1 MKGLTFVLTVDM
13 GKRLI
18 AKGLMAEPDVQRVLK
33 EGRLLIIAGTTNR
46 YVAEEALRAI
56 GDETAVDWN
65 GFHRGVTVAAGTK
78 IQTGP
83 IVFDLLIDHGKASF
97 NQTVFDVAPSL
108 TSADMI
114 MKGANA
120 LHMPSGE
127 TGVVIGHP
135 HGGTLMPIIA
145 AHVGRRVPVILP
157 VGLEKRVSRPIAEL
171 VDIATDPCTDGVR
184 LCAAPG
190 RAYTELDALRTLTG
204 AEDVELIAAGGILGA
219 EGGVYLSV
227 RGSEESIG
235 RTKEL
240 LAVLRTKA

>member
-18 AKGLMAEPDVQRVLK
+18 AKGLMAEPEVQRVLK
-33 EGRLLIIAGTTNR
+33 DGRLLIIAGTTNLH
-46 YVAEEALRAI
+46 VAQEALRVI
-56 GDETAVDWN
+56 GDETDVDWS

-78 IQTGP
+78 IQTGSA
-83 IVFDLLIDHGKASF
+83 VFDLLIDHGKASF
-97 NQTVFDVAPSL
+97 CQTVFDVAPTL
-108 TSADMI
+108 TSSDMI

-120 LHMPSGE
+120 LYMPSGE
-127 TGVVIGHP
+127 AGVVIGHP

-145 AHVGRRVPVILP
+145 ASVGRRVPVLLP

-171 VDIATDPCTDGVR
+171 AKIADDPCIDGVR
-184 LCAAPG
+184 LCPAPG

-204 AEDVELIAAGGILGA
+204 ADDAELIAAGGILGA

-235 RTKEL
+235 RTREL
-240 LAVLRTKA
+240 LAQLRKNA